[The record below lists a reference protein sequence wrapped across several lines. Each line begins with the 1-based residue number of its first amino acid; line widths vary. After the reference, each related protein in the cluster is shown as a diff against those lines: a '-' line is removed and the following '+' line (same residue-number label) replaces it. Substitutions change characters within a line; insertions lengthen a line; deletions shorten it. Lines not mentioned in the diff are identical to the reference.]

1 MEGTPLEAKQLL
13 LEMKDH
19 LAKFSLNERRFI
31 NGIASIPTGVHKD
44 EITPRLT
51 KIEKLLS

>member
-1 MEGTPLEAKQLL
+1 MDSTPPEAKQLL
-13 LEMKDH
+13 IEMEEY
-19 LAKFSLNERRFI
+19 LAKYPLNEKRFT
-31 NGIASIPTGVHKD
+31 NGIASIPNGVHKQ